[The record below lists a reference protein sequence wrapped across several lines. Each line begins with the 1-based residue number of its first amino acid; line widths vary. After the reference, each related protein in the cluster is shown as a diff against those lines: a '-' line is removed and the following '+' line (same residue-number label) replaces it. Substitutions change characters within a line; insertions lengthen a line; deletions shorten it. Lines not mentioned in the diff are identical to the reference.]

1 LGKGEQRR
9 LCSRGKK
16 KRTDNGE
23 GRETTAPGVGEEGR
37 REKKAKSLPPPL
49 VKAAQ
54 TWRNNLTR
62 EVERFRKG
70 EKKKEKEKEKRK
82 LLSGE
87 TRKLRS
93 NAQQCR
99 FNT

>member
-1 LGKGEQRR
+1 VEEQPHGGGGKVQK
-9 LCSRGKK
+9 RGK
-16 KRTDNGE
+16 
-23 GRETTAPGVGEEGR
+23 
-37 REKKAKSLPPPL
+37 
-49 VKAAQ
+49 
-54 TWRNNLTR
+54 
-62 EVERFRKG
+62 
-70 EKKKEKEKEKRK
+70 KKKEKEKEKRK